1 MVQNLTLFKSGRT
14 GYYYIQW
21 LENGSYRQRSTK
33 CKIKADA
40 LIEFRKFNL
49 TSTPRI
55 DVTLSWKDFRIEYEK
70 FSKGFHSSSTN
81 RTVIDGFNSF
91 ERYIGNSRELKDIS
105 VRDADQY
112 ISYLKSKRSVHTAR
126 KHYITLSA
134 AFNKAVEWNYLD
146 FNCWHKVKKPKAPQT
161 DAPFIPLDEFQEV
174 LDAIPNEEVRS
185 IVTVAFHTGMRR
197 GEVMS
202 LRWVAIDLNERI
214 INVQNSET
222 FTTKSK
228 KQRSI
233 PMNDQCF
240 KAFQQQRCA
249 QSGSIFV
256 FQVLADFVQHQFKVA
271 VRSVF
276 GKETKLHFHSLRH
289 SFCSN
294 LVRNGADIK
303 VVQSLAGH
311 SSIAVTEKYTH
322 YLRSDAVKA
331 VQLLTNV

>member
-1 MVQNLTLFKSGRT
+1 MAEGLSLFKSGRT
-14 GYYYIQW
+14 GFYYIQW
-21 LENGSYRQRSTK
+21 SENGVRHQKSTR
-33 CKIKADA
+33 CKIKVDA
-40 LIEFRKFNL
+40 LIEFRKFNH
-49 TSTPRI
+49 TSSPRV
-55 DVTLSWKDFRIEYEK
+55 DFTLSWKEFRKEYEQ
-70 FSKGFHSSSTN
+70 FSKGFHSSSTT
-81 RTVIDGFNSF
+81 RTVIDGFNSL
-91 ERYIGNSRELKDIS
+91 ERYLGKSKGLKEIS

-134 AFNKAVEWNYLD
+134 AFNKAVEWSYLES
-146 FNCWHKVKKPKAPQT
+146 NCWHKVKKPKAPQT
-161 DAPFIPLDEFQEV
+161 DAPFIPLDQFQKV

-185 IVTVAFHTGMRR
+185 IVIVAFHTGMRR

-202 LRWVAIDLNERI
+202 LRWTAIDFNDRI

-228 KQRSI
+228 KQRTI

-240 KAFQQQRCA
+240 NAFQQLLCA

-256 FQVLADFVQHQFKVA
+256 FQVLADFVQHQFKTA

-322 YLRSDAVKA
+322 YLRSDTVKA